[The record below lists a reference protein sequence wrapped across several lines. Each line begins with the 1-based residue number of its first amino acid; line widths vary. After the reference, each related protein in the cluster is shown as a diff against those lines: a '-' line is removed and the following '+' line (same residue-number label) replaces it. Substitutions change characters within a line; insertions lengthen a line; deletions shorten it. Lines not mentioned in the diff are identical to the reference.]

1 MTTHILS
8 FLSLTLLILIPGPAI
23 AQTGNIP
30 PEVLIRPMV
39 DDGQVL
45 PEEITSPTDGA
56 LMRLIPAGEFE
67 MGDHFNEGTNDDLP
81 VHTVYLDAFYIDVF
95 EVTNARYK
103 MFMEATGHRAP
114 EHWDDAQ
121 YNQPDQPVVGVNWND
136 VARYTQWANKSLPTE
151 AEWEKAAR
159 GGLVG
164 KRYVW
169 GDSSSP
175 PAGAGNLADET
186 AKREFP
192 GWKIFEG
199 YDDGYA
205 RTAPVGSFSPNG
217 YGLHDM
223 EGNVWEW
230 CMDEYNSSFYTT
242 SPRNNPVAGGPR
254 GFQHDNVRGVVG
266 HRPLRGGSWFDFPFD
281 VPVAHRRNYNTVDTQ
296 NFKGFRCAGR
306 ELPPVPS
313 VIRPYNRGPP

>member
-136 VARYTQWANKSLPTE
+136 VARYTQWANKALPTE

-223 EGNVWEW
+223 AGNVWEW
-230 CMDEYNSSFYTT
+230 CMDEYKSSFYET

-254 GFQHDNVRGVVG
+254 GFQHDNVRGVTG
-266 HRPLRGGSWFDFPFD
+266 HRVSRGGSWFDFPTGL
-281 VPVAHRRNYNTVDTQ
+281 PVALRLNYDTSNTL
-296 NFKGFRCAGR
+296 NFRGFRCAGR

-313 VIRPYNRGPP
+313 APPLKPPATP